1 MDIEAG
7 IIDQRVRKLVEVH
20 GAALA
25 PRNAPDGELHRK
37 SNAFCLLCA
46 MTLLDLDEQEALR
59 CLTDGGRDGGVDALH
74 IGDIVDDEFI
84 VTLFQA
90 KYAQD
95 LDGRKN
101 FPGGELPKIIQTVQ
115 TIFDPDAPLHEMD
128 DIRFPV
134 EDIRSRLRDGI
145 FPRVRVVLCNNGK
158 GLHKDGHARID
169 GSGLP
174 RDQVSWEHLGPA
186 RLIALSRKE
195 QPFSV
200 TLAFEGE
207 AIVEDMNFRRVL
219 VGRLPVAQIA
229 QLMSERGDM
238 LLERN
243 VRRYLGIHNPV
254 NRDIEQT
261 LRSEESRPNFYFLN
275 NGVTMLCR
283 KFSVNELQRRN
294 YQVRIEDLRIINGA
308 QTCRTIEEVHRDLPA
323 ADFSRASVLVRLYQ
337 IDEQDSD
344 FPNRVTYATNHQTPV
359 ELHDLRANDEIQRKL
374 ALDLKE
380 LGYDYRTKRDSSPV
394 TDKTITITEAAEAL
408 ACRAHLPHIA
418 RFSRQKLFGPY
429 YGQVFPRT
437 VVGAEV
443 VFATH
448 VLRCMRERCAGESR
462 PEYRFF
468 ATYASHYLAA
478 WMRDFPFGASKTE
491 IDHRTLT
498 SILQRWLAEGDARYD
513 DHIEI
518 LAQVLGLIG
527 ISETSPLQRVAAQ
540 FRRSDLLNYSFSFA
554 PKMRLP

>member
-7 IIDQRVRKLVEVH
+7 IIDQRVRRLVEVH

-37 SNAFCLLCA
+37 SNAFCLLCV

-59 CLTDGGRDGGVDALH
+59 SLTDGGRDGGVDALH
-74 IGDIVDDEFI
+74 IGDVVDDEFI

-101 FPGGELPKIIQTVQ
+101 FPGGELPKILQTVQ

-158 GLHKDGHARID
+158 GLHRDGQARID
-169 GSGLP
+169 ASGLP
-174 RDQVSWEHLGPA
+174 REQVSWEHLGPA

-229 QLMSERGDM
+229 HLMSERGDM

-261 LRSEESRPNFYFLN
+261 LRSEDNRTNFYFLN

-308 QTCRTIEEVHRDLPA
+308 QTCRTIEEVLRDLPA

-337 IDEQDSD
+337 IDEQDAE

-408 ACRAHLPHIA
+408 ACAAGLPHIA

-429 YGQVFPRT
+429 YGHVFPRT
-437 VVGAEV
+437 VVGAQIV
-443 VFATH
+443 VASQL
-448 VLRCMRERCAGESR
+448 LRDIRERCERDNR
-462 PEYRFF
+462 PQFKFF
-468 ATYASHYLAA
+468 LPYASHYLTT
-478 WMRDFPFGASKTE
+478 WMFDFIRDRNRDL
-491 IDHRTLT
+491 DHRNFEDFLGRWHERRD
-498 SILQRWLAEGDARYD
+498 SLFELSLDILI
-513 DHIEI
+513 H
-518 LAQVLGLIG
+518 VLREIG
-527 ISETSPLQRVAAQ
+527 ISDETPLQRVAAQ
-540 FRRSDLLNYSFSFA
+540 FRRSDLLDYSSRMSEESA
-554 PKMRLP
+554 S